1 MADSGERNRSQR
13 KLKLETSS
21 TGDSGDFISSMP
33 DEILHHIISF
43 NTTKLAVKTSV
54 LSRRWRH
61 VWCETSCL
69 SFRGL
74 ESTARGINQT
84 LISYRSLK
92 LTSFRLDNAYYATA
106 AREINPSMIPL
117 STCSFYFF
125 LFKKVATIFFFASSF
140 SNSWTGSD
148 YTCPH
153 LFFFS
158 SSLEQL
164 DLKFALIP
172 ICTTVSWK
180 ILRNLTL
187 KSTANIL
194 SGCPILETL
203 ELIYCHGLPPR
214 LDLSKSLNLRR
225 LEIKWTCQSSYPVE
239 IIAPHIHYLKLSTY
253 KEPCTLVYVS
263 SVTRHGHGS
272 DIQIFEGIYIYIYIL
287 PDRIGY
293 LLPKILIF
301 MLSLAQ
307 LCGRPFP
314 MLRVQTLIVKTMA
327 VRSAIPGIT
336 RLLQNSPVLKKLIAR
351 ATCSGTIKNKEN
363 QDFGYYL
370 SQPASKLFTS
380 LMEVGLRNSKTL
392 EMMVVQFKSTPLA
405 LECFAQLLQMPPT
418 LPQNNNVSIVLNPSN
433 YSLIASVSLI

>member
-13 KLKLETSS
+13 KLKPETSS
-21 TGDSGDFISSMP
+21 TGDSRDFISSMP

-106 AREINPSMIPL
+106 AREINP
-117 STCSFYFF
+117 C
-125 LFKKVATIFFFASSF
+125 F
-140 SNSWTGSD
+140 SRKCVSREI
-148 YTCPH
+148 
-153 LFFFS
+153 

-187 KSTANIL
+187 SSCNFSYDESIARISKKEFTTNIL

-203 ELIYCHGLPPR
+203 EVIYCHGLPRR

-253 KEPCTLVYVS
+253 KEPCTLVDVS

-272 DIQIFEGIYIYIYIL
+272 DIRIFEEQRKSRFWLLFESTRFESGSMLEIRIYSELSYLKGKIY
-287 PDRIGY
+287 
-293 LLPKILIF
+293 
-301 MLSLAQ
+301 
-307 LCGRPFP
+307 P
-314 MLRVQTLIVKTMA
+314 M
-327 VRSAIPGIT
+327 VR
-336 RLLQNSPVLKKLIAR
+336 
-351 ATCSGTIKNKEN
+351 CEN
-363 QDFGYYL
+363 A
-370 SQPASKLFTS
+370 ASKLFTS

-418 LPQNNNVSIVLNPSN
+418 LPHNNNDQGGCGRAEQLLNEHQ
-433 YSLIASVSLI
+433 AVGQG